1 MLRLATI
8 TLASII
14 LAACQATAPQQKT
27 AADDP
32 SLPCFQSIEHNPNVQ
47 VLKPKIGSFL
57 NPEAATLDMRAE
69 SSTPTAEEKTAIRAW
84 AELRNTCRS
93 IGVDFRNKY
102 APPLYTAN
110 LDNALS
116 KFMVNLSKLYAG
128 QMNYG
133 QFVNERIMLANEARV
148 KQAQAREQDQQARA
162 AQQAQASA
170 EMSNALML
178 LQLSQPRPAP
188 VAPQVSCQSRNVGGT
203 VYTDCR

>member
-1 MLRLATI
+1 MKALYLAPVA
-8 TLASII
+8 LA

-32 SLPCFQSIEHNPNVQ
+32 SLPCFQSIEHNPSVQ
-47 VLKPKIGSFL
+47 ILKPKIGSFL
-57 NPEAATLDMRAE
+57 NPEAATLDMRAD

-93 IGVDFRNKY
+93 IGADFRNKY

-133 QFVNERIMLANEARV
+133 QFVNERIMLANEAKV

-188 VAPQVSCQSRNVGGT
+188 IAPQVSCQSRNVGGT